1 MLSRTLPTSRS
12 LGKNTSFC
20 SCRYT
25 KPKGLSL
32 MLCAAKNSLKWLAKS
47 GPGVASSSD
56 ELNWKGA
63 SCSFYII

>member
-1 MLSRTLPTSRS
+1 
-12 LGKNTSFC
+12 
-20 SCRYT
+20 
-25 KPKGLSL
+25 